1 MSPMMLKQRKP
12 NMGIEKTIRAKEP
25 NAILIIE
32 IIKKLQTENV
42 VNFDTLNSVFFLLR
56 YVMNDKNWI
65 KNIYH
70 LDSLFLLRYFTLF

>member
-32 IIKKLQTENV
+32 IIKKLQAVYV
-42 VNFDTLNSVFFLLR
+42 VNLDTWNPNFFC
-56 YVMNDKNWI
+56 
-65 KNIYH
+65 
-70 LDSLFLLRYFTLF
+70 LDM

>member
-32 IIKKLQTENV
+32 IIKKLQAVNV
-42 VNFDTLNSVFFLLR
+42 VNFDTWNPVFFCL
-56 YVMNDKNWI
+56 DK
-65 KNIYH
+65 K
-70 LDSLFLLRYFTLF
+70 

>member
-1 MSPMMLKQRKP
+1 MILKQRKP

-32 IIKKLQTENV
+32 IIKKLQAENV